1 MGELDNISENAF
13 VAPDVS
19 NENSAFSENNLNQ
32 DIIAALQ
39 DDLVTSTTEVTS
51 TRFIQPEPEIVEPE
65 PEVTEERPFRRFR
78 LRRPPGARNSFRSVF
93 DI

>member
-39 DDLVTSTTEVTS
+39 DDLVTSTTVRAVTS
-51 TRFIQPEPEIVEPE
+51 SKFLPQPEI
-65 PEVTEERPFRRFR
+65 RKSYF
-78 LRRPPGARNSFRSVF
+78 
-93 DI
+93 

>member
-39 DDLVTSTTEVTS
+39 DDLVTSTTVRAVTS
-51 TRFIQPEPEIVEPE
+51 SKFIPQPEIGKSCFLVPGEGTKMEGGGPEDAA
-65 PEVTEERPFRRFR
+65 F
-78 LRRPPGARNSFRSVF
+78 
-93 DI
+93 